1 MSARHESLSRTI
13 TSMTGVK
20 LSQDPKWTRANSIFS
35 TISTNADVALL
46 GVPAHE
52 VSLSPTS
59 ADQTPAAIR
68 EALARYST
76 FSSTHDID
84 LRDFTFCDLGD
95 IESPDH
101 EIGEQKVKSVVANV
115 LSRYKLLIA
124 LGGDNSI
131 TYSVAAGL
139 WPDLSKVGLITLDAH
154 HDLRDGV
161 SNGSPVWRLIQAGL
175 PGKQIVQIGIGDF
188 ANSREYAARA
198 KDEGIHVVNRDVLRK
213 RPIADV
219 MAEALEIAGAQGRE
233 IYVDLDVDVCDRS
246 VAPACPASLP
256 GGISA
261 DELRQAAFLAGRDA
275 RVRAIDITEIDA
287 SLDTPDQRTIRLGA
301 LLVLEAACGVASR
314 LR

>member
-1 MSARHESLSRTI
+1 MAST
-13 TSMTGVK
+13 K
-20 LSQDPKWTRANSIFS
+20 LSLDPKWIRAHSLFTKRVAS
-35 TISTNADVALL
+35 ADVALL

-59 ADQTPAAIR
+59 ANQTPPAIR
-68 EALARYST
+68 AALARYST
-76 FSSTHDID
+76 YSSSHDVD
-84 LRDFTFCDLGD
+84 LRDVTFSDLGD
-95 IESPDH
+95 VHAPDH
-101 EIGEQKVKSVVANV
+101 EAGEERVSAAVANV
-115 LSRYKLLIA
+115 LSQYKLLIA

-139 WPDLSKVGLITLDAH
+139 WPDLSHVGLVTLDAH

-175 PGKQIVQIGIGDF
+175 SGNQIVQIGISDF

-198 KDEGIHVVNRDVLRK
+198 RDQGIHVVKRDVLRN

-219 MAEALEIAGAQGRE
+219 MAEALDIAGTDGRE

-246 VAPACPASLP
+246 VVPACPASAP

-261 DELRQAAFLAGRDA
+261 DELRQAAFLAGVDR

-287 SLDTPDQRTIRLGA
+287 LLDPPDQRTIRLGA
-301 LLVLEAACGVASR
+301 LLILEAACGVATR
-314 LR
+314 LP